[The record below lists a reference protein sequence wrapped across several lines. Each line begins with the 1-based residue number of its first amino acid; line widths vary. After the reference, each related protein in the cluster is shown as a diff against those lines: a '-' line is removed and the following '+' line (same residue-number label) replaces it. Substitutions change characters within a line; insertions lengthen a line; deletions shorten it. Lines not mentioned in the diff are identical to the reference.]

1 MVLLYPVQTKALH
14 LQHGGSAAVDSTPDM
29 DSSLLQPKHVAVEVD
44 RIEPPAMTLSRSLV
58 LLVTGA
64 LCCGFVLV
72 LRWCGLC
79 SRWSDGIQGVCLPI
93 VASGA

>member
-29 DSSLLQPKHVAVEVD
+29 DSSLLKPKHVAVEVD

-64 LCCGFVLV
+64 LLARQAGALLRVCACAALV
-72 LRWCGLC
+72 WPL
-79 SRWSDGIQGVCLPI
+79 
-93 VASGA
+93 